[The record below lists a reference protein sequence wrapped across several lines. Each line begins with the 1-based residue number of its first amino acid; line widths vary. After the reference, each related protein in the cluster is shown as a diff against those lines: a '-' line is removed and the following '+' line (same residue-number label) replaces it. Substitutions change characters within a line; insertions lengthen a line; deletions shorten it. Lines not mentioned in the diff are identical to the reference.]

1 MDEFPWE
8 DGLLERKTEAYDDEA
23 FLKTIVAFANSVR
36 PEHTAIILIGERDNG
51 KIVGVIDP
59 DKFQMRLHKIA
70 KQIYPAIVWRSQIY
84 EKDGKHCVR
93 VEINY
98 SGETPHF
105 GGIAWV
111 RKGSETVKA
120 TDEVFQR
127 LIDLRSSKVR
137 ELAKWLDKEITI
149 IAEKSRPLPNHRN
162 YLYFLD
168 VSGNPMSERESFTL
182 KTVNNFWI
190 TIQDKNKDS
199 HSEPIDRV
207 QLSFDNEKNRL
218 FVIIKY

>member
-8 DGLLERKTEAYDDEA
+8 DGLLERKTEGYDDEA
-23 FLKTIVAFANSVR
+23 FLKTMVAFANSVR
-36 PEHTAIILIGERDNG
+36 PEHTAIILVGERDNG
-51 KIVGVIDP
+51 KIVGVNDP

-93 VEINY
+93 VEIEY

-120 TDEVFQR
+120 SDEVFQNLINFR
-127 LIDLRSSKVR
+127 LGKVR
-137 ELAKWLDKEITI
+137 ELAKWLGKEITI
-149 IAEKSRPLPNHRN
+149 IEKVKKN
-162 YLYFLD
+162 Y
-168 VSGNPMSERESFTL
+168 
-182 KTVNNFWI
+182 
-190 TIQDKNKDS
+190 
-199 HSEPIDRV
+199 H
-207 QLSFDNEKNRL
+207 LSTFH
-218 FVIIKY
+218 Y